1 MSVNFTWI
9 TAMRML
15 LAMTPLGASF
25 VPATLV
31 LKEMEST
38 VIVSLTLF
46 LGKSMKKKLLAY
58 TYITWNTVLVYI
70 DISCL
75 SLHHGTEVVRF
86 ECTNSNWV
94 IW

>member
-15 LAMTPLGASF
+15 LAMTPLGASI
-25 VPATLV
+25 VPATLA

-46 LGKSMKKKLLAY
+46 LGKSMKKK
-58 TYITWNTVLVYI
+58 N
-70 DISCL
+70 
-75 SLHHGTEVVRF
+75 R
-86 ECTNSNWV
+86 
-94 IW
+94 

>member
-9 TAMRML
+9 IAMRML
-15 LAMTPLGASF
+15 LAMTLLGASV
-25 VPATLV
+25 VPATLD

-46 LGKSMKKKLLAY
+46 LRKSMKKKIVSLH
-58 TYITWNTVLVYI
+58 YITWNTVLVYI